1 MLTVLKVFNV
11 PNVPNGFEYAGNT
24 YRVAK
29 VIPVLLY
36 RMHGNPYE

>member
-1 MLTVLKVFNV
+1 MLTVLKVF
-11 PNVPNGFEYAGNT
+11 NVPNGFEYAGNT